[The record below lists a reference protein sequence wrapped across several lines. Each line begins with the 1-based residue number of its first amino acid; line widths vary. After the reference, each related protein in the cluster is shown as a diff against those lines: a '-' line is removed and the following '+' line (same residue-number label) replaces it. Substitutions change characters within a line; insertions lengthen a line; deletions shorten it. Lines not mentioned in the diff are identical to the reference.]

1 MTQSLRSLL
10 KNPSFTVIAVLT
22 LALGIGANTAI
33 FSVVNGVLLR
43 PLPYPH
49 ADRVVQ
55 VWTRTAGES
64 KGSHTPADFLDLQRS
79 NRTLD
84 LLAGYREDAVTIS
97 STGSD
102 PVRVTGTLVTLD
114 YFDVF
119 GTAPAMGRTFSRS
132 LDASTNEP
140 LAVVSDTT
148 WQQSMGSDPA
158 AIGRRLRINGTPHTV
173 VGVMPPSFDYPE
185 GAKVW
190 LLSAKPVPLPPI
202 DVPGD
207 LLEARSVNYFLA
219 VGRLKQ
225 GVTDAQAQQDLGGIS
240 DDLARRFPQTN
251 AGRGVTVQPL
261 HERIVGDVRDAL
273 LILFGAVGVV
283 LLIACANVASLLLAR
298 ASGRQREL
306 AIRAAL
312 GASRM
317 RLVRQLVGES
327 LLLAVG
333 GGLLGLL
340 AAGWTVALLVAIM
353 PDEVPRVGE
362 IAVDARVAAAS
373 FAISLVS
380 ALLFGILPSLQAS
393 RADASSI
400 LRESGDRASTAGR
413 KRARTRAVLVVVEVA
428 LTLVLLVSAGLL
440 ANSFLRLQN
449 TDPGFATDQVTL
461 VEFPLPQGRY
471 PDGKRQAAFYQQLLD
486 RLATRG
492 EIQMAAIAFPNP
504 LEGQNAAGSFAI
516 DGKPNVNRADRPR
529 AAIGSVSP
537 LYLKTMGIPLLSG
550 RQFTDRDRAPAPAVI
565 IVNAAMAKKYW
576 PGEDAIGKRI
586 RFDESKDEWLT
597 VVGIAGNSR
606 NMGLDTEPGPLV
618 YLPFHY
624 FPLQFMSLVARSPGG
639 AGAVASAARAEIH
652 ALDPELPVERARPL
666 TEVVH
671 ASVAEPRFR
680 TMLLSGF
687 AITALLLAAIGVYG
701 LISYSVAQRTREIGI
716 RVALGAGPRQ
726 VLNPIV
732 REGMTLALIGVGL
745 GLVGAAAATRLIS
758 SFLFGV
764 EPTDPLT
771 FSAVALLLLFVAL
784 LASYI
789 PSRRALRIDPLIA
802 LRAE

>member
-43 PLPYPH
+43 PLPYPN

-55 VWTRTAGES
+55 VWTRTAGEPQ
-64 KGSHTPADFLDLQRS
+64 GSHTPADFLELQRS

-102 PVRVTGTLVTLD
+102 PVRVTGSLVTLD

-119 GTAPAMGRTFSRS
+119 GTPAAMGRTFSRTV
-132 LDASTNEP
+132 DASTNEP
-140 LAVVSDTT
+140 LAVISDTV

-173 VGVMPPSFDYPE
+173 VGVMPASFDYPE
-185 GAKVW
+185 GARVW
-190 LLSAKPVPLPPI
+190 LLSAQPVPLPPI

-207 LLEARSVNYFLA
+207 LLEARGVNYFLA
-219 VGRLKQ
+219 VGRLKP
-225 GVTDAQAQQDLGGIS
+225 GVTDAQAQQDLERIG

-251 AGRGVTVQPL
+251 AGRDVAVQPL
-261 HERIVGDVRDAL
+261 HERIVGDVRNAL

-373 FAISLVS
+373 FAISLAS

-393 RADASSI
+393 RAEASSI

-449 TDPGFATDQVTL
+449 TDPGFAADQVTL

-486 RLATRG
+486 RLANRG

-550 RQFTDRDRAPAPAVI
+550 RHFTDRDREPAPAVI
-565 IVNAAMAKKYW
+565 IVNAAMAKK
-576 PGEDAIGKRI
+576 I
-586 RFDESKDEWLT
+586 L
-597 VVGIAGNSR
+597 AGGGCDRQAYPLRRVEGRVADRGGRCRQLEKHGTRHRAGAARVSAVPLLPSPVHEPC
-606 NMGLDTEPGPLV
+606 GAEPG
-618 YLPFHY
+618 
-624 FPLQFMSLVARSPGG
+624 RRRCGG
-639 AGAVASAARAEIH
+639 FGRAG
-652 ALDPELPVERARPL
+652 
-666 TEVVH
+666 
-671 ASVAEPRFR
+671 
-680 TMLLSGF
+680 
-687 AITALLLAAIGVYG
+687 
-701 LISYSVAQRTREIGI
+701 
-716 RVALGAGPRQ
+716 
-726 VLNPIV
+726 
-732 REGMTLALIGVGL
+732 
-745 GLVGAAAATRLIS
+745 
-758 SFLFGV
+758 
-764 EPTDPLT
+764 
-771 FSAVALLLLFVAL
+771 
-784 LASYI
+784 
-789 PSRRALRIDPLIA
+789 
-802 LRAE
+802 